1 MDAVNVKGFVA
12 RDICRDYICNVPVQ
26 CIWDYKPQDSDTML
40 IINYKYFDVIRKD
53 FDIIGYKGK
62 LITLDNFMK
71 EI

>member
-1 MDAVNVKGFVA
+1 MHPS
-12 RDICRDYICNVPVQ
+12 VPH
-26 CIWDYKPQDSDTML
+26 SGTML

-62 LITLDNFMK
+62 LITLDNFIK